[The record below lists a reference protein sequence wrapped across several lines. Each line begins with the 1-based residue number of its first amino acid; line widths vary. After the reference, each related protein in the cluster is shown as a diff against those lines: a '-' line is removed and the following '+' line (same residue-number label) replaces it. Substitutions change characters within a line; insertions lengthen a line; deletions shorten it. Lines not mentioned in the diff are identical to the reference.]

1 MNHYN
6 LGQLHGPLNKTLYHY
21 WWKHRQSSENIGHFS
36 KDEEIN
42 YFRIGKSLK
51 YSIL

>member
-1 MNHYN
+1 MA
-6 LGQLHGPLNKTLYHY
+6 LWT
-21 WWKHRQSSENIGHFS
+21 KHFTTTGGNSENIGHFS